1 MQGAGM
7 KRRTFVAG
15 SAALLTMPAIARA
28 QTTKPTKR
36 LAMIRPSGPVS
47 VMTPNGY
54 PYYKVFF
61 EELAR
66 LGYVEG
72 QNGSYSGFRPR
83 VTRIDTEPCYSRLL
97 KQFLTSSGVPLR
109 E

>member
-1 MQGAGM
+1 M

-15 SAALLTMPAIARA
+15 SAALLTMPGIVRA

-47 VMTPNGY
+47 LMTPNGY

-61 EELAR
+61 DELAR
-66 LGYVEG
+66 QGYVEE
-72 QNGSYSGFRPR
+72 QNPIVFRFSAEGHYNR
-83 VTRIDTEPCYSRLL
+83 YEAVLQQAIDAVPDVIWCA
-97 KQFLTSSGVPLR
+97 SSELFDR
-109 E
+109 